1 MPHPELLRDTLRE
14 VLYGPGGL
22 RGLFSEPGQGLLH
35 AAHAFTAAQARAL
48 QPGQPPQPAR
58 PSVAARVMTLRQ
70 TLQLTAA
77 TLADPHALLGD
88 PTDPRTWVPAD
99 DAAWRAELVAL
110 AGAGQALYDA
120 LYRPLSA
127 EGLREAHGAVVQAAR
142 EAAVLRFI
150 RDTLP
155 AG

>member
-14 VLYGPGGL
+14 VLYGPVGL

-35 AAHAFTAAQARAL
+35 AAHAFTAAQARA
-48 QPGQPPQPAR
+48 PHSGQ

-88 PTDPRTWVPAD
+88 PTDPRTWAPAD

>member
-1 MPHPELLRDTLRE
+1 MAHPELLRDTLRE

-35 AAHAFTAAQARAL
+35 AAHAFTAAQARVRPSGL
-48 QPGQPPQPAR
+48 

-88 PTDPRTWVPAD
+88 PTDPHTWAPAD

-120 LYRPLSA
+120 LYHPLRDEA
-127 EGLREAHGAVVQAAR
+127 LREAHGAVVQAAR

-150 RDTLP
+150 RDSLP

>member
-1 MPHPELLRDTLRE
+1 MPHRELLRDTLRE

-22 RGLFSEPGQGLLH
+22 RGLFSEPGEGLLH
-35 AAHAFTAAQARAL
+35 AAHAFTAAQARA
-48 QPGQPPQPAR
+48 PHSGQ
-58 PSVAARVMTLRQ
+58 PSVAARVMTLRHA
-70 TLQLTAA
+70 LQLTAA
-77 TLADPHALLGD
+77 TLTDPHALLSD
-88 PTDPRTWVPAD
+88 PTDPHTWAPAD

-127 EGLREAHGAVVQAAR
+127 EGLRDAHGVVVQAAR

-150 RDTLP
+150 RETLP
-155 AG
+155 EGSSRG

>member
-48 QPGQPPQPAR
+48 HPSQPG
-58 PSVAARVMTLRQ
+58 VAERVMTLRQ

>member
-1 MPHPELLRDTLRE
+1 MAHPELLRDTLRE

-35 AAHAFTAAQARAL
+35 AAHAFTAAQARARPSGL
-48 QPGQPPQPAR
+48 

-88 PTDPRTWVPAD
+88 PTDPCTWAPAD
-99 DAAWRAELVAL
+99 DAAWRVELVAL

-120 LYRPLSA
+120 LYHPLRDEA
-127 EGLREAHGAVVQAAR
+127 LREAHGAVVQAAR

-150 RDTLP
+150 RDSLP

>member
-14 VLYGPGGL
+14 VLYGPVGL

-35 AAHAFTAAQARAL
+35 AAHAFTAAQARAP

-58 PSVAARVMTLRQ
+58 PSVAERVMTLRQ

-88 PTDPRTWVPAD
+88 PTDPRTWAPAD

>member
-35 AAHAFTAAQARAL
+35 AAHAFTAAQARAR
-48 QPGQPPQPAR
+48 PSGQ

-88 PTDPRTWVPAD
+88 PTDPRTWAPAD

>member
-35 AAHAFTAAQARAL
+35 AAHAFTASQARA
-48 QPGQPPQPAR
+48 PHSGQ

-88 PTDPRTWVPAD
+88 PTDPRNWVPAD

-142 EAAVLRFI
+142 EAAVLRFV

-155 AG
+155 VG